1 MALLCPVV
9 TKSIGTKCVNWALRH
24 SIERNYEKYYTS
36 DIPLRCNPREWL
48 VKGQSVPLKK
58 STLNSAIRPNPSV
71 FRELSGSWNGQS

>member
-1 MALLCPVV
+1 MALLCLVV
-9 TKSIGTKCVNWALRH
+9 TKSIGTKCVNRALRH
-24 SIERNYEKYYTS
+24 SIERNYEKNYTS
-36 DIPLRCNPREWL
+36 DIPLRCNPGERL